1 MSQSKQ
7 ITITYR
13 VESSRPR
20 PEPPRRSPTEMAPI
34 KMITRL
40 AVPKPDRLLGAFADR
55 IHVEDRAEHLAMQPV
70 MCLPPIAPIGTS
82 SAMSVM
88 TVLAYSIT
96 AAMRAALISLMKSLA
111 ASGAPRTRRGADSM
125 PRPKNRYVDGTGHP
139 IPGTYDLKRYMD
151 QTALKVW
158 AYKRGR
164 QRLPLHPRAGINI
177 GWIVQLDTVRSD
189 LVPVSPFPHSPDS
202 IAGRAA

>member
-1 MSQSKQ
+1 
-7 ITITYR
+7 
-13 VESSRPR
+13 
-20 PEPPRRSPTEMAPI
+20 MAPI

-40 AVPKPDRLLGAFADR
+40 AVPKPNRILEAFADR
-55 IHVEDRAEHLAMQPV
+55 IHVEDCAERLAMQPV
-70 MCLPPIAPIGTS
+70 MCLRPIAPIGTS

-88 TVLAYSIT
+88 TVLAYSIS

-125 PRPKNRYVDGTGHP
+125 PRPENRYVEETGHP
-139 IPGTYDLKRYMD
+139 IPGTCDPIKRYMD

-164 QRLPLHPRAGINI
+164 QRLPLHPRAGIDI

-189 LVPVSPFPHSPDS
+189 LVPVTGPLPHSPDS
-202 IAGRAA
+202 IVGRAA